1 MIPARIISYDE
12 ESTMVA
18 DLTGS
23 WRFRVGPVHHTA
35 KKEEKMEAVLVGLAT
50 DGNSQY
56 KRTIGRSS
64 NALLF
69 FPNVSFAFSTGVRKI
84 ESSRY
89 NGH

>member
-1 MIPARIISYDE
+1 
-12 ESTMVA
+12 MVA

-35 KKEEKMEAVLVGLAT
+35 KKEEKMEVVLVGLAT
-50 DGNSQY
+50 DGNSRR
-56 KRTIGRSS
+56 KRTIGRGS
-64 NALLF
+64 NAPLF
-69 FPNVSFAFSTGVRKI
+69 FPNVSVVLSTGVRKI